1 MSHDLKYITIGECK
15 RLSCLIK
22 KKDKQMTELVDKIF
36 FVQLN
41 EQDPAAVCRRALC
54 AHDEATGTYAVT
66 VWENQYAVDSEKATV
81 TCLDPDHEP
90 LHPYFHLFAVHYL
103 LGAREIQPAGQWISE
118 KDITGGATFF
128 RGPHEIPA
136 HMIAS
141 RFDGDITGFKNRC
154 EQYGG
159 TVLDLADAAFVFS
172 ITPRIPLAVLYWQG
186 DDEFPTEVKLLFDK
200 TIDRH
205 LASDTIYA
213 LAVGVCDLL
222 GR

>member
-1 MSHDLKYITIGECK
+1 
-15 RLSCLIK
+15 
-22 KKDKQMTELVDKIF
+22 MTELVDEIF
-36 FVQLN
+36 FMRLG
-41 EQDPAAVCRRALC
+41 EQNPADVCRRALC
-54 AHDEATGTYAVT
+54 AYDGATGTYRIT
-66 VWENQYAVDSEKATV
+66 VWGNQYVVDPEKAKV
-81 TCLDPDHEP
+81 FCLDPDHAP
-90 LHPYFHLFAVHYL
+90 LHPYFDLFAVHYL
-103 LGAREIQPAGQWISE
+103 LDAREIQPAGQWISE

-154 EQYGG
+154 EQYGSK
-159 TVLDLADAAFVFS
+159 VLDLADAAFVFS
-172 ITPRIPLAVLYWQG
+172 ITPRIPVAVLYWQG

-200 TIDRH
+200 TIARH

-213 LAVGVCDLL
+213 LAVGVCDRL